1 MTDNM
6 SEPNNKEKKPRKKK
20 KKATKKWP
28 IISACIILIV
38 VIAGIWVW
46 SLVGAKAPVT
56 EPTRIYIPE
65 GSGNEA
71 IGDTLRTS
79 LGDNFGTKVARLWAW
94 QNGSAA
100 QAVGSYVIHPG
111 DMALM
116 VSRMLLYNRQSPVKV
131 TYNNIRTFDQL
142 AARIGKQMMFTP
154 EQFKAACDSILSGT
168 GYTRENFTAAF
179 LPDTYEFYWNAD
191 PAYVVEKLVSHRDK
205 FWNSERLEKAA
216 ALGLTPEEV
225 TTLASIVEE
234 ETNKKDERPLVA
246 RLYLNRLQKGMKL
259 QADPTVK
266 FAIGDFSLRRIL
278 NTHLRKDSPYNT
290 YRNVGLPPGPIRI
303 PNAETIDAV
312 LDAPEHDYIYMCA
325 KETFNGYH
333 NFASNYKDHQ
343 ANAKR
348 YQQALNKRGIRRII
362 DFFW

>member
-1 MTDNM
+1 M
-6 SEPNNKEKKPRKKK
+6 SRRRI
-20 KKATKKWP
+20 KKWP
-28 IISACIILIV
+28 IIIGGIALVLIM
-38 VIAGIWVW
+38 AALWVW
-46 SLVGAKAPVT
+46 SIVGAKAPVN

-65 GSGNEA
+65 GAGTEA
-71 IGDTLRTS
+71 IGDSLRTS
-79 LGDNFGTKVARLWAW
+79 LGDNFGSKVARLWSW
-94 QNGSAA
+94 QSGSPAR
-100 QAVGSYVIHPG
+100 AVGSYLVQPG
-111 DMALM
+111 DMAFM

-142 AARIGKQMMFTP
+142 ANRIGKQMMFSSDD
-154 EQFKAACDSILSGT
+154 FKAACDSILGEN
-168 GYTRENFTAAF
+168 GYTRETYAAAF
-179 LPDTYEFYWNAD
+179 LPDTYEFYWNAS
-191 PAYVVEKLVSHRDK
+191 PEYVVERLVAHRDQ
-205 FWNSERLEKAA
+205 FWNADRLEKAA

-234 ETNKKDERPLVA
+234 ETNKKDERPVVA
-246 RLYLNRLQKGMKL
+246 RLYINRLQKGMKL

-266 FAIGDFSLRRIL
+266 FAVGDFSLRRIL

-303 PNAETIDAV
+303 PTAETIDAV

-333 NFASNYKDHQ
+333 NFASSYSEHQ

-348 YQQALNKRGIRRII
+348 YQQALNKRGIRKIISYII
-362 DFFW
+362 DYGKN